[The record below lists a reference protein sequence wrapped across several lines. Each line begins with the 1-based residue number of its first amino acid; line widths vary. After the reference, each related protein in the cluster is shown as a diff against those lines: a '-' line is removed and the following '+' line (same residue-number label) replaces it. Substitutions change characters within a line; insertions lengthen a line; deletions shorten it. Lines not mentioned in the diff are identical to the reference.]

1 MNTEL
6 LYHRSYYTLEEAE
19 HILSERHAWE
29 KYRIDKQL
37 LQVRARQ
44 KKKRAYFVRQKLL
57 GILCLI
63 LAFFFSL
70 FSRIINADDINIF
83 FYLMIPLG
91 FLLIFS
97 KRRLLWG
104 K

>member
-6 LYHRSYYTLEEAE
+6 LYDQGYYTLEEAE
-19 HILSERHAWE
+19 HILSERNAWE

-57 GILCLI
+57 GILCLL
-63 LAFFFSL
+63 LALLFSF
-70 FSRIINADDINIF
+70 FSRIMHASDINIF
-83 FYLMIPLG
+83 LYLMIPFG